1 MKRFFL
7 ILTTVLFM
15 GIPLVAEAARPPDCS
30 YNYGNGCVAYGWN
43 HENSESSFFRVYCDG
58 EQVWSGYGPQG
69 SC

>member
-15 GIPLVAEAARPPDCS
+15 GIPLVADAKPPDCS
-30 YNYGNGCVAYGWN
+30 YNYGNGCVAFGWN
-43 HENSESSFFRVYCDG
+43 FENSESSFFRVYCDG